1 LECHFFFYFLHFV
14 YKTELILVEFSIKF
28 LYPKEPLIFGTAVCL
43 KKKTRSKSN
52 KKKKIEIETVRK
64 PPRPLYQCLT
74 AWQLDRRAV
83 AAAAG
88 ADKPPVKP

>member
-1 LECHFFFYFLHFV
+1 MSFFFYFLHFV

-52 KKKKIEIETVRK
+52 KKKKNKNRNCPQATTASLPVLDCLAA
-64 PPRPLYQCLT
+64 RPT
-74 AWQLDRRAV
+74 RR
-83 AAAAG
+83 G
-88 ADKPPVKP
+88 GRRGR